1 MKQKIILFSSILATI
16 ILLALAWRFG
26 FTVVKIADVEQAVE
40 SETFDPVAYVDGIWD
55 SEIMPI
61 FNDKAVELPTIL
73 SEIEVGPD
81 GTAIKDSLIPIVQKY
96 GLVTAGDAHVYL
108 VEGSGTISQVNTET
122 SLGTIEVTLDGYDGP
137 IKVLI
142 YIGPRIPSDE
152 TSIREGVGFI
162 YIGDFKDQMEYGQ
175 VGQEINKRVL
185 SQVLGN
191 LDENSLLGR
200 TIIFMGAFNIRTF
213 NLIQIKLEEI
223 RIVPVE
229 ITLGE

>member
-1 MKQKIILFSSILATI
+1 MRQKIILFISILATI

-26 FTVVKIADVEQAVE
+26 FTVVKIEDVEQAVE

-73 SEIEVGPD
+73 SEIEVGAD

-175 VGQEINKRVL
+175 VGKSNERVL
-185 SQVLGN
+185 SQVIGDLGTN
-191 LDENSLLGR
+191 NLLGK
-200 TIIFMGAFNIRTF
+200 TITFMGAFNIRTF
-213 NLIQIKLEEI
+213 NLIQIELGEI
-223 RIVPVE
+223 HIVPVE
-229 ITLGE
+229 ITFGE